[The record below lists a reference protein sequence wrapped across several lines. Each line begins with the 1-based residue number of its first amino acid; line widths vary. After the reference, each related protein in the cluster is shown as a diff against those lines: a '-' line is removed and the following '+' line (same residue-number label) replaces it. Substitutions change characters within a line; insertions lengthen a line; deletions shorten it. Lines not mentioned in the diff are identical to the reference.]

1 MTGPASRL
9 TSYPTPGSASRAP
22 TSPEPKTVSAS
33 DSLGL
38 AIVRTIAETHG
49 GQAQAANRASGGADV
64 WITLPQVAGRAAY
77 ASTES

>member
-1 MTGPASRL
+1 MTDDGPGFPPDFLLYAWERF
-9 TSYPTPGSASRAP
+9 ARADAAR
-22 TSPEPKTVSAS
+22 TEDGVG
-33 DSLGL
+33 LGL

-77 ASTES
+77 VSTES